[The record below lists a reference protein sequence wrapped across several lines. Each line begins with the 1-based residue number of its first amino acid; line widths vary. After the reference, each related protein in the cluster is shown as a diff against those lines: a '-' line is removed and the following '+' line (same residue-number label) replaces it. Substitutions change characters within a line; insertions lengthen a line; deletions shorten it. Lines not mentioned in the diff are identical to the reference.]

1 MAQSIASG
9 STSNGLGYSSKQE
22 IAAEEPVVEKS
33 GGKAGGK
40 GEDELEIR
48 IEFGSVQ
55 LLLLTPLL
63 SFCALLHGGRHIS
76 W

>member
-9 STSNGLGYSSKQE
+9 STSNGLGYSSKRE
-22 IAAEEPVVEKS
+22 IATEEQVVEKS

-55 LLLLTPLL
+55 LRL
-63 SFCALLHGGRHIS
+63 
-76 W
+76 